1 MKAQPQ
7 RIEQKKVQEVA
18 SLLIPLAGLSLLL
31 PNVTVAEIVPL
42 PDMVPVEQVPDWYLG
57 DCLWREQRI
66 PVVSFERLNQAALP
80 QVQRTARLAVLN
92 ATGVHE
98 ELPFIAVLTS
108 GLPRLA
114 RVTEEEL
121 SVRDGVAAKTFDL
134 LNVSWAGESA
144 VIPDITA
151 MEHILLPWWQPA
163 VSSENHPSDIAP
175 D

>member
-1 MKAQPQ
+1 MNAQPQ

-42 PDMVPVEQVPDWYLG
+42 PALDAVAQVPDWYLG
-57 DCLWREQRI
+57 DCLWRELRI
-66 PVVSFERLNQAALP
+66 PVVSFERLNQEALP
-80 QVQRTARLAVLN
+80 PVQHSARLAVLN
-92 ATGVHE
+92 ATGVHND
-98 ELPFIAVLTS
+98 LPFIAVLTS

-121 SVRDGVAAKTFDL
+121 AIRDDIEPKPFDL
-134 LNVSWAGESA
+134 LNVAWAGESA

-151 MEHILLPWWQPA
+151 LEHSILPYWQP
-163 VSSENHPSDIAP
+163 VSSESLPSGIAP